1 MTTGII
7 IGVVWI
13 VLSGIFGYFGW
24 RDKKSSDFYYNTM
37 VRRDDIRRLWE
48 INEDL
53 KKKYVLEDSDYLELK
68 LQCVEDTKEY
78 LVKRLHEN
86 IKVRNKRCGKK
97 DTIVWSF
104 KPFKLESWYTPEE
117 LDIINKSL
125 YYTCTSLED
134 KKK

>member
-37 VRRDDIRRLWE
+37 VRKDDIRRLWE

-68 LQCVEDTKEY
+68 LQCVEETKEY

-104 KPFKLESWYTPEE
+104 KPFKLEAWYTPEE

>member
-48 INEDL
+48 INEEL
-53 KKKYVLEDSDYLELK
+53 ERKYILEDSDYLELK
-68 LQCVEDTKEY
+68 LQCVEETKEY

-104 KPFKLESWYTPEE
+104 KPFKLEAWYTPEE